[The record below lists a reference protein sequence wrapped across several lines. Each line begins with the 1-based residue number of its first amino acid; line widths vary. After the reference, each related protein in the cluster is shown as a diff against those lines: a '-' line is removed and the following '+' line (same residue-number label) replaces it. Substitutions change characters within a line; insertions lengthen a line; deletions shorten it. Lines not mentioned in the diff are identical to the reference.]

1 MENRKRGFF
10 KTLHDEG
17 IDYIFKFLW
26 EISIKLVK
34 NSRVFDKKFKRF
46 WYKIQEFSVKNSKDF
61 RKNSRDF

>member
-46 WYKIQEFSVKNSKDF
+46 WYKIQEFSVKNSRDF

>member
-10 KTLHDEG
+10 KNLHDDG

-46 WYKIQEFSVKNSKDF
+46 W
-61 RKNSRDF
+61 

>member
-46 WYKIQEFSVKNSKDF
+46 WYKIQEFSVKNS
-61 RKNSRDF
+61 RDF